1 MRSEGLILPA
11 SLPEILIYPDDA
23 EVKEIV
29 LSRAGQAAFRDRRS
43 FEYTVNQA
51 GLKLRIAVLQAGAGV
66 VETIQLYCSAS
77 TNSRLPAGCR
87 WQ

>member
-1 MRSEGLILPA
+1 MPA
-11 SLPEILIYPDDA
+11 SLPAILIYPDDE

-29 LSRAGQAAFRDRRS
+29 FSRAGQAAFRDRRT
-43 FEYTVNQA
+43 FEYTETQA
-51 GLKLRIAVLQAGAGV
+51 GLKLRIAVLQGGAAE